1 MPDLSAYR
9 ETLIRKLEEI
19 KDEIH
24 LNSDLPEDVI
34 SKLVD
39 DLAPVESTLLATGDD
54 NFAAFFESGPF
65 NHDLGYAKGL
75 SIALKILDGDLT

>member
-1 MPDLSAYR
+1 MSDLSDYR
-9 ETLIRKLEEI
+9 GALVRKLEEI
-19 KDEIH
+19 KAEIN

-54 NFAAFFESGPF
+54 NFSAFFESAPF

-75 SIALKILDGDLT
+75 SIALKLLDGELA